1 MQRIYSAI
9 FMCIALM
16 LFSGVAAAQ
25 NLDMRLC
32 DQSINTVAK
41 STFVP
46 KTILLKIARLES
58 GRRVQDQMVSWP
70 WTLNNSGAGY
80 FFASKSGALKKLQKL
95 MAVGKKNIDVGCM
108 QLNIRWHSR
117 YFNSVEAMLSPFEN
131 VSYAAKYLEQLHRET
146 GSWEKAVKYYH
157 SRNPKFNSVY
167 YAKFRDMAEPDLHEL
182 SQPLLA
188 SAIVDQGVLDIAQ
201 TAARTDKSL
210 FWVVP
215 QGSLLFA
222 GQAISAPAFSDIREF
237 RVAPLV
243 PSLQ

>member
-9 FMCIALM
+9 YVCIALM
-16 LFSGVAAAQ
+16 LFSGAAAAQ
-25 NLDMRLC
+25 SLDMRLC

-46 KTILLKIARLES
+46 KSILFKIARLES

-80 FFASKSGALKKLQKL
+80 FFASKSGAAQKLNKL
-95 MAVGKKNIDVGCM
+95 MAAGKKNIDVGCM
-108 QLNIRWHSR
+108 QLNIHWHAR
-117 YFNSVEAMLSPFEN
+117 YFNSIEAMLSPFEN
-131 VSYAAKYLEQLHRET
+131 VSYAAKYLEQLYRET
-146 GSWEKAVKYYH
+146 ESWEKTVKYYH

-167 YAKFRDMAEPDLHEL
+167 YAKFRDMAEPDLRQL
-182 SQPLLA
+182 SQPLMA
-188 SAIVDQGVLDIAQ
+188 SANQGVFGIMQ
-201 TAARTDKSL
+201 TTARDKGSL
-210 FWVVP
+210 IWVVP

-222 GQAISAPAFSDIREF
+222 GTAMSAPAFTDIREF